1 MKMESRHQCL
11 IYEGSPSRM
20 LQAVAAT
27 LRQKLS
33 ENYRCLYLNSAV
45 MVAGMRCYLAAA
57 GTDVA
62 YEVGRTSLMLRSEQ
76 QHLVDGK
83 FELGRMMYTL
93 NDALDQA
100 LNDGYSGLWATGD
113 MTWELG
119 PQKDFSKLLEYEL
132 RLEEFLRQHSAFGGI
147 CQYHADTLPREI
159 LRQALHTHPSIF
171 VNETLSHINPHYLR
185 GEYHRDPLAINP
197 QMESMIDRLCICGD
211 PN

>member
-20 LQAVAAT
+20 LQAVAT
-27 LRQKLS
+27 ILRQKLS
-33 ENYRCLYLNSAV
+33 ENYRCLYLNSTA

-62 YEVGRTSLMLRSEQ
+62 YEVGRASLVLQTEQ
-76 QHLVDGK
+76 RHLVGGTFQTD
-83 FELGRMMYTL
+83 RMMYTL
-93 NDALDQA
+93 DDALDQA

-119 PQKDFSKLLEYEL
+119 PQKDISKLLEYEL
-132 RLEEFLRQHSAFGGI
+132 QLEEFMRQHPALGGI
-147 CQYHADTLPREI
+147 CQYHAETLPREI
-159 LRQALHTHPSIF
+159 LRQALYTHPSIF
-171 VNETLSHINPHYLR
+171 LNETLSHINPHYLR

-197 QMESMIDRLCICGD
+197 QMESMIDRLCACEN